1 MKWNKPVDRFQ
12 HDSNLPQS
20 ERQPVGIH
28 EYFEDIIKM
37 FNSVKVLKNCLKC
50 NINTFLLVLLC

>member
-12 HDSNLPQS
+12 HDSYLPQS
-20 ERQPVGIH
+20 ERQPVDIH

-37 FNSVKVLKNCLKC
+37 FNSVKVLKS
-50 NINTFLLVLLC
+50 V